1 MSCTRGGGDRN
12 GFTLDINDRN
22 RRHLAGSADHEGANL
37 KRKILGRVSHRG
49 LSRE

>member
-22 RRHLAGSADHEGANL
+22 RRYLAGSPDHEGTNL
-37 KRKILGRVSHRG
+37 EQAI
-49 LSRE
+49 